1 MVSITSKPDSTQLF
15 TTENLDLVCLSNVNL
30 AVDVPVQV
38 TINWLGPSGRAINTL
53 SDRHISI
60 LGVEGA
66 MLEYD
71 STLRFSSLQSAHSGT
86 YTCSSVATPANT
98 SRYVLNSDSASITSL
113 VNAGIIIYI
122 IQYIILL

>member
-1 MVSITSKPDSTQLF
+1 MSILRKPDSTQLF

-30 AVDVPVQV
+30 SVDVPVRV
-38 TINWLGPSGRAINTL
+38 TINWLGPSGQAINV
-53 SDRHISI
+53 SADSHVSI
-60 LGVEGA
+60 LSIEGA

-86 YTCSSVATPANT
+86 YTCSSVATPVHT

-113 VNAGIIIYI
+113 VNAGI
-122 IQYIILL
+122 